1 MNAKEFCDWMARMDL
16 NNLEAAAALGIS
28 RNTVP
33 RYKKEGT
40 PLYIDLACAALS
52 YGLPPMG
59 TGDKDDKLT

>member
-1 MNAKEFCDWMARMDL
+1 MDAKSFCDWMERMDF

-33 RYKKEGT
+33 TYRKEGA
-40 PLYIDLACAALS
+40 PLYIALACAALS

-59 TGDKDDKLT
+59 SDKT